1 MHGINALNGMAG
13 ARLRL
18 ASVLKAAFVTIV
30 FLLAGFSPVTNAQS
44 IPAPMVTSDSAAD
57 TAAAPIAPELD
68 DIVSALCA
76 QFRVT
81 RADSIKIAHA
91 VLTEANRYGM
101 SPVLLLAVMAV
112 ESGFN
117 RHAVSVAGARGL
129 MQILPA
135 AHPQLLAR
143 AGDLSDPATNVHL
156 GSAILRGYLDDADGD
171 LGAALHRYSGG
182 GRGYA
187 RRVDQRM
194 QQFNAHF
201 QSVANANPTANPT
214 AATKPF
220 LYTAWHPEDSA
231 GQ

>member
-1 MHGINALNGMAG
+1 MHGINALNGIAG
-13 ARLRL
+13 ASLRQ

-30 FLLAGFSPVTNAQS
+30 FLLAGLSPVANAQS
-44 IPAPMVTSDSAAD
+44 ISAPMAASDSAAD
-57 TAAAPIAPELD
+57 AAATPIAPELD

-76 QFRVT
+76 QFRV
-81 RADSIKIAHA
+81 RRPDSIKIARA
-91 VLTEANRYGM
+91 VLNEANRYGM

-112 ESGFN
+112 ESGFD
-117 RHAVSVAGARGL
+117 RHAVSVVGARGL

-143 AGDLSDPATNVHL
+143 AGDLFDPATNVHL

-171 LGAALHRYSGG
+171 LGAALLRYSGG

-187 RRVDQRM
+187 RRVGQRM

-201 QSVANANPTANPT
+201 QSVANENAS
-214 AATKPF
+214 TKPF
-220 LYTAWHPEDSA
+220 LYTAWHPDSSA
-231 GQ
+231 SQ